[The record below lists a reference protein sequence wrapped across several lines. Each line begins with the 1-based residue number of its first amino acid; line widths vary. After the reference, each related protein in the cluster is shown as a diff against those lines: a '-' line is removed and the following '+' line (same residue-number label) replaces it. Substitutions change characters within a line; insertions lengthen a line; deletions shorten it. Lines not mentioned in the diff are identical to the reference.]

1 MKKNNGVILI
11 LTSAIFYA
19 TYGIWSR
26 IMGSAFGE
34 FSQAWSRGLMLLITV
49 FLINWKLKIFKPIQ
63 KQDLPWLITIGLA
76 GGLNQAP
83 YYFGFQNLSI
93 GTATLL
99 FYTGLVIGGFILGK
113 VFFKENITLIK
124 IISLILAMTGM
135 ILIYKFQLIPK
146 QFLAATLTIVAGL
159 LGSITVILPR
169 KLIGGYHEFQI
180 MVSYFLSQIFFN
192 GILSYLFKD
201 SLPPI
206 TNIVPWLGQIAYAVA
221 LILANWAAIEG
232 YRQYDAG
239 LGSLIGLAEIIFGVI
254 FGVIIF
260 HEVLSTGIIIGSLV
274 IVFAAALPHII
285 RGHKTE

>member
-1 MKKNNGVILI
+1 MNKNNGAILI
-11 LTSAIFYA
+11 LTSALFYA

-49 FLINWKLKIFKPIQ
+49 LFLNWRFKIFKPVQ
-63 KQDLPWLITIGLA
+63 KRDLPWLIAIGLA

-113 VFFKENITLIK
+113 IFFGEKMTLVK
-124 IISLILAMTGM
+124 VISLILAMTGM
-135 ILIYKFQLIPK
+135 TLIYKFQLIPK
-146 QFLAATLTIVAGL
+146 QFWAATLTIVAGL
-159 LGSITVILPR
+159 LGSMTVILPR

-180 MVSYFLSQIFFN
+180 MVSYFLAQIFFN
-192 GILSYLFKD
+192 GIFSFIFHD

-206 TNIVPWLGQIAYAVA
+206 TSVIPWLGQIAYAVA

-232 YRQYDAG
+232 YRKFDAG

-260 HEVLSTGIIIGSLV
+260 HEVLSIGIIAGSLI
-274 IVFAAALPHII
+274 IVFAAALPHIVN
-285 RGHKTE
+285 KKQT